1 MTEHARRTIMIV
13 TPNLEIGGAQ
23 ENLATMAKYL
33 PRVGFD
39 VVVCTFEDGPLRDE
53 LEHVGTPIV
62 VLGARRHSALALP
75 WFLLEMSRR
84 RTELR
89 QVIERHG
96 VGVVQTRGLGTLD
109 FLVMTLR
116 LGRPRVQVWWTIE
129 NVRFMVRRE
138 HLGRQAWL
146 LRPKRAAHRAL
157 YRLGTR
163 LVNGVIVVSDETA
176 RSYLRATRGCPARVH
191 VVPNGVDTERYPAAA
206 DRAGIRSEL
215 GLDDD
220 HHVMTMVGTFKR
232 QKGHSVLVDAM
243 RELAPRFP
251 ALHVLLVGDGE
262 LRAETERLACSAGL
276 SGRVHFLGS
285 RRDVPAILAASD
297 SFVLPSLWEGLPI
310 ALVEAM
316 ASGLPI
322 VATEVSGTS
331 QVMVDGATGWLVPPG
346 DAAALADAVGDLLA
360 HPQRARR
367 MAATARHRVN
377 RWFSARRQAE
387 QLASLF
393 EGAERAPAVPSRAPV
408 QVASR

>member
-1 MTEHARRTIMIV
+1 MIERARRTIMIV

-33 PRVGFD
+33 PRAGFD

-53 LEHVGTPIV
+53 LEHIGTPIV
-62 VLGARRHSALALP
+62 VLGGRRHSALVLP
-75 WFLLEMSRR
+75 SFLVEMARR
-84 RTELR
+84 RTEMR
-89 QVIERHG
+89 RVIEQHH

-129 NVRFMVRRE
+129 NIRFMVRRE

-176 RSYLRATRGCPARVH
+176 RSYLRSTRGCAAKVH
-191 VVPNGVDTERYPAAA
+191 VVPNGVDTERYPAVV
-206 DRAGIRSEL
+206 DRAGLRAQL
-215 GLDDD
+215 GLDGS

-232 QKGHSVLVDAM
+232 QKGHVVLVDAM
-243 RELAPRFP
+243 RELVPRFP
-251 ALHVLLVGDGE
+251 DLHVLLAGDGE
-262 LRAETERLACSAGL
+262 LRAEIERLARSAGV
-276 SGRVHFLGS
+276 SERVHFLGS
-285 RRDVPAILAASD
+285 RRDVPALLAASD

-331 QVMVDGATGWLVPPG
+331 QVMVDGTTGWLVPPG
-346 DAAALADAVGDLLA
+346 DAAALVDAVSDLLA
-360 HPQRARR
+360 HPQRANR
-367 MAATARHRVN
+367 MAATARERVN
-377 RWFSARRQAE
+377 RWFGARRQAE
-387 QLASLF
+387 HLASLF
-393 EGAERAPAVPSRAPV
+393 EGAGRPTAAPSRATV
-408 QVASR
+408 QAASR